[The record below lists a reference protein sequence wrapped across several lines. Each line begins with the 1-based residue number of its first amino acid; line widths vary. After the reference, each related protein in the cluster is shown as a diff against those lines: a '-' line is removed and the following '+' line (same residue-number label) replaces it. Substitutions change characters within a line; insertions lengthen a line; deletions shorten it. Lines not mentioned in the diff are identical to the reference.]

1 MIPAIRFAIALPLL
15 AITLLGTAPLRAETA
30 AFDLTKVP
38 LPPGAKRIHADVYSA
53 IYAMDSPAD
62 KTTETC
68 AKLLLTQGWEPYGFA
83 GLTRYYKRDGV
94 RLLATIQPEAGRT
107 DRTMI
112 TFSSETM
119 SADIPLP
126 PDSEEV
132 QYNNTAKRLGFLSAL
147 TPEGVAEFYRK
158 ALAPAG
164 WFTRMEKPD
173 KTDFTY
179 AIIFRSP
186 KEEMMQIEMVPTS
199 GKLRATATYQTAE
212 EVAAEKQ
219 RVATGMAALKE
230 KLAREAVAPKPKVT
244 LTLPSGTLSKALTKQ
259 SLKLNL
265 PAGKAKPAVESLR
278 KELLAAGWKESNA
291 TLDPVGGTVQLS
303 RESHTLTIV
312 YLDPGF
318 MPAEITVTPLG
329 LEIELAGR

>member
-1 MIPAIRFAIALPLL
+1 MKPALRFATVLFLLAFALP
-15 AITLLGTAPLRAETA
+15 GPLPARAEGA
-30 AFDLTKVP
+30 AVDLTKIPV
-38 LPPGAKRIHADVYSA
+38 PPGAKRIHADAHSA
-53 IYAMDSPAD
+53 IYAIDGAAD
-62 KTTETC
+62 QTTEAC
-68 AKLLLTQGWEPYGFA
+68 AKLLLAQGWEPYGFA
-83 GLTRYYKRDGV
+83 GLTRYYKRNGV
-94 RLLATIQPEAGRT
+94 RLLATIQLEGGRT
-107 DRTMI
+107 DRTTI
-112 TFSSETM
+112 TFSSEAL

-132 QYNNTAKRLGFLSAL
+132 QYNNSAKRLGFLSAL

-158 ALAPAG
+158 ALAPTG
-164 WFTRMEKPD
+164 WFTKMEKPD

-179 AIIFRSP
+179 TMIFRSP
-186 KEEMMQIEMVPTS
+186 KDEMMEIVMTPTS
-199 GKLRATATYQTAE
+199 EKLRTVVTYRTAE

-219 RVATGMAALKE
+219 RVATGMAALKD
-230 KLAREAVAPKPKVT
+230 KLARDAAAPKPRVT
-244 LTLPSGTLSKALTKQ
+244 LTLPSGTLSNALTKQ
-259 SLKLNL
+259 ALKLNL

-278 KELLAAGWKESNA
+278 KELLAAGWKETHA

-318 MPAEITVTPLG
+318 MPAEVTVTPLG